1 MNYKKSE
8 KTLLMDKLDKKFS
21 LLIRQRDKGICQKCG
36 RQKPNVQC
44 AHIFTRAISATRW
57 YMRNALALCYQCH
70 IGDQDAAHMDP
81 QGFTNFV
88 KWKMG
93 EKYYELEITSK
104 QIIKNNNEFYEN
116 IENYL
121 DAVKKDLDNGGEGDV
136 SYQYI

>member
-8 KTLLMDKLDKKFS
+8 KTLLMERLDKKFS
-21 LLIRQRDKGICQKCG
+21 LLIRQRDHGICQKCL
-36 RQKPNVQC
+36 REKASAQC

-57 YMRNALALCYQCH
+57 YLRNALTLCYECH

-88 KWKMG
+88 KWKLG
-93 EKYYELEITSK
+93 DKYYELEATSK
-104 QIIKNNNEFYEN
+104 QIIKNNDEFYEN

-121 DAVKKDLDNGGEGDV
+121 KAVAIDINNGGDGDV
-136 SYQYI
+136 PYPYV